1 MAYRKTSR
9 RKFQYSQVVPVW
21 TSTHTDTVTM
31 AFQALLSRLGIT
43 DVPSY
48 FRQARIPVA
57 ISLVVCACVGAATYG
72 ITGFVLGGLA
82 GLLAPAALLYL
93 AVLLVGVAIY
103 LAMFVA
109 AWAAIWVCAK
119 WFLSEFFRF

>member
-21 TSTHTDTVTM
+21 TSTHTDTVTL
-31 AFQALLSRLGIT
+31 AFQALMSKLGIT
-43 DVPSY
+43 DTASY
-48 FRQARIPVA
+48 FRQLRIPIA
-57 ISLVVCACVGAATYG
+57 ISVVVCAAVGATNYG
-72 ITGFVLGGLA
+72 IKGFVLGGLA
-82 GLLAPAALLYL
+82 GLLAPAAMLWF
-93 AVLLVGVAIY
+93 AVLLVGIAIY
-103 LAMFVA
+103 LGLFVA